1 MWIQRRVQEPRL
13 FSGPGF
19 SSFSGRVYLLFQ
31 RKRHTGV
38 AHMQTFCVSDQIH
51 VQYWCRFYAIL
62 FLRGGGVDEFWKWVV
77 FCDWRLLSAGEKFGM
92 HWDAHCVG

>member
-1 MWIQRRVQEPRL
+1 M

-19 SSFSGRVYLLFQ
+19 SSFSGRAYLLFQ

-51 VQYWCRFYAIL
+51 VQYW
-62 FLRGGGVDEFWKWVV
+62 
-77 FCDWRLLSAGEKFGM
+77 SAGEKFGM
-92 HWDAHCVG
+92 HWDAHCVGWLILNNLRLAYVHGRVSWI